1 MVTVFTVVSGAA
13 QIPEGYATK
22 HSVSSESYPGGVT
35 TSTTTPTLVA
45 TTRSMSH
52 EGSLT
57 DWVSA
62 DNPLTIQRLGYGLV
76 GLGHALT
83 VTFRGPERFAQAS
96 AAWKN
101 LARAARIDDPV
112 NTPGSG
118 LVCFG
123 TFSFADDSRESSV
136 LIIPRVVIGRNA
148 HKSWRTDIS
157 LDGDKGP
164 RLSSHRSQPSTFEP
178 LKWKPGLMGE
188 EDYLREVAT
197 VIDAVRDRA
206 ADKVVLARDLVAHAP
221 GMRDWRLA
229 LNRLT
234 EAYPDCNTFAVD
246 GLVGSTPE
254 TLAVVHGGRLSIR
267 VLAGST
273 ARGENPAAD
282 RHQAHELATSSKDND
297 EHRYAVTSVVAS
309 LEPLTAH
316 VVADE
321 QPFTLKLANV
331 WHLATDIEAT
341 LPETVTSLDVVSAIH
356 PSAAVAGSPRPQ
368 ALALITQAEPF
379 DRGRYA
385 GPVGWMDA
393 SGDGEWSIA
402 LRCAQWSPEGTIT
415 AYAGAG
421 IVADS
426 DPESELLETRLKFKP
441 VLGAFGSDAD

>member
-1 MVTVFTVVSGAA
+1 
-13 QIPEGYATK
+13 
-22 HSVSSESYPGGVT
+22 
-35 TSTTTPTLVA
+35 
-45 TTRSMSH
+45 MSH
-52 EGSLT
+52 EGALT

-62 DNPLTIQRLGYGLV
+62 ENPLTIQRLGQGLV

-83 VTFRGPERFAQAS
+83 LRFRGPGRFAEAS
-96 AAWKN
+96 AAWTA
-101 LARAARIDDPV
+101 LARSARIDDPV
-112 NTPGSG
+112 CQPGSG

-123 TFSFADDSRESSV
+123 TFSFSDESEETSV

-148 HKSWRTDIS
+148 TKSWRTDIS
-157 LDGDKGP
+157 LDGEASPTGP
-164 RLSSHRSQPSTFEP
+164 TQRSKPSSFEP
-178 LKWKPGLMGE
+178 LRFAPGLMGE
-188 EDYLREVAT
+188 EDYLREVALI
-197 VIDAVRDRA
+197 VDAVRDGV

-221 GMRDWRLA
+221 GMRDWRGALSRLA
-229 LNRLT
+229 

-246 GLVGSTPE
+246 GLLGSTPE
-254 TLAVVHGGRLSIR
+254 TLAVVHSGRLSIR

-273 ARGENPAAD
+273 ARGDSPAAD
-282 RHQAHELATSSKDND
+282 RTQANELATSAKDND

-309 LEPLTAH
+309 LGSLTSH
-316 VVADE
+316 VVADD

-341 LPETVTSLDVVSAIH
+341 LPKEVTSLDVVAAVH
-356 PSAAVAGSPRPQ
+356 PSAAVAGSPTAK
-368 ALALITQAEPF
+368 ALEIIARAEPF

-385 GPVGWMDA
+385 GPVGWMDS

-426 DPESELLETRLKFKP
+426 DPASELLETRLKFKP
-441 VLGAFGSDAD
+441 VLGAFGLDAE

>member
-1 MVTVFTVVSGAA
+1 M
-13 QIPEGYATK
+13 
-22 HSVSSESYPGGVT
+22 T
-35 TSTTTPTLVA
+35 TQTPTLVA
-45 TTRSMSH
+45 TTRAMSH

-57 DWVSA
+57 QWVSA
-62 DNPLTIQRLGYGLV
+62 DNPLTIQRLGNGLV
-76 GLGHALT
+76 GLGHTLT
-83 VTFRGPERFAQAS
+83 LTFQGPDRFLDAA
-96 AAWKN
+96 AAWK
-101 LARAARIDDPV
+101 AIAAAARIDNPLGE
-112 NTPGSG
+112 PGTG

-123 TFSFADDSRESSV
+123 TFSFADDSQATSV
-136 LIIPRVVIGRNA
+136 LIIPRVVIGKNGG
-148 HKSWRTDIS
+148 KSWRTDIS
-157 LDGDKGP
+157 LDGEKAPGP
-164 RLSSHRSQPSTFEP
+164 ASTKSQPSHFEP
-178 LKWKPGLMGE
+178 LTWTPGLMGE
-188 EDYLREVAT
+188 DDYLSAVDSAITQVREG
-197 VIDAVRDRA
+197 I

-221 GMRDWRLA
+221 GIRDWRQA
-229 LNRLT
+229 LTRFT
-234 EAYPDCNTFAVD
+234 ESYPDCNTFAVD

-282 RHQAHELATSSKDND
+282 RSQAQQLATSTKDND
-297 EHRYAVTSVVAS
+297 EHRYAVRSVVAS
-309 LEPLTAH
+309 LEPLTSH

-341 LPETVTSLDVVSAIH
+341 LPEHVTSLDVVAAIH
-356 PSAAVAGSPRPQ
+356 PSAAVAGSPTDQ
-368 ALALITQAEPF
+368 ALSIIAHTEPF

-426 DPESELLETRLKFKP
+426 NPESELLETRLKFKP
-441 VLGAFGSDAD
+441 VLGAFGSDSD

>member
-1 MVTVFTVVSGAA
+1 
-13 QIPEGYATK
+13 
-22 HSVSSESYPGGVT
+22 
-35 TSTTTPTLVA
+35 
-45 TTRSMSH
+45 MSH

-62 DNPLTIQRLGYGLV
+62 ENPLTIQRLGHGLV

-83 VTFRGPERFAQAS
+83 LTFRGPDRFSEAS
-96 AAWKN
+96 AAWKE
-101 LARAARIDDPV
+101 LARTARIDNPV
-112 NTPGSG
+112 NEPGSG

-123 TFSFADDSRESSV
+123 TFSFSDESRETSV

-148 HKSWRTDIS
+148 SKSWRTDIS
-157 LDGDKGP
+157 LDGEKTP
-164 RLSSHRSQPSTFEP
+164 SPSSVRSKPSHFEALSWS
-178 LKWKPGLMGE
+178 PGLLGE
-188 EDYLREVAT
+188 EGYLREVTRA
-197 VIDAVRDRA
+197 IDAVRDGV

-221 GMRDWRLA
+221 GMRDWRKALTRLA
-229 LNRLT
+229 D
-234 EAYPDCNTFAVD
+234 AYPDCNTFAVD

-282 RHQAHELATSSKDND
+282 RTQAHELATSSKDND

-341 LPETVTSLDVVSAIH
+341 LPADVTSLDVVSAVH
-356 PSAAVAGSPRPQ
+356 PSAAVAGSPTPQ
-368 ALALITQAEPF
+368 ALALIAQAEPF

-441 VLGAFGSDAD
+441 VLGAFGSDSD